1 MTPDTLFQAL
11 SDPTRLRIAALLQ
24 LTDELCVCDFT
35 AVLELSQPKVS
46 RHLAYLREAGLVSD
60 RRAGVWVHY
69 RLHPALPAWV
79 RQVLE
84 ATLAG
89 CSKRPP
95 YRDDRARLRQ
105 RPRAA
110 AQRCD
115 TRTSST
121 L

>member
-1 MTPDTLFQAL
+1 MTPDALFQAL
-11 SDPTRLRIAALLQ
+11 SDPTRLRIAALL
-24 LTDELCVCDFT
+24 LLADELCVCDLT
-35 AVLELSQPKVS
+35 AVLSLSQPKIS

-69 RLHPALPAWV
+69 RLHASLPAWV
-79 RQVLE
+79 RDVLE

-89 CSKRPP
+89 CAKRPP

-105 RPRAA
+105 RPLAA

-115 TRTSST
+115 TRASSRP
-121 L
+121 